1 MIIACFSG
9 ATLLSFLLLKDLEKT
24 NGWFHL
30 QGIKRMI
37 LFDLNRFLRITIPYA
52 LVIGVYIGIIPLMI
66 TEPMRVKAWF
76 QKFFEHFTLSAAI

>member
-1 MIIACFSG
+1 MVKFINVYFSG

-24 NGWFHL
+24 NGWFHR

-37 LFDLNRFLRITIPYA
+37 LFYINRYLRITIPYA
-52 LVIGVYIGIIPLMI
+52 LVLGVYIGIIPLML

-76 QKFFEHFTLSAAI
+76 HHKIKKI